1 MLPALQL
8 SPRARPLGPVL
19 GIEELAAE
27 ARAELLR
34 VLPLGE
40 AEDAEVGSVAVEGM
54 AAVAQRQ
61 VLAEEADGDVVAAAA
76 AVGGQRHLAG
86 PVAVDP
92 GLAEL
97 LLCGRSRGHSWGS

>member
-1 MLPALQL
+1 
-8 SPRARPLGPVL
+8 
-19 GIEELAAE
+19 
-27 ARAELLR
+27 
-34 VLPLGE
+34 
-40 AEDAEVGSVAVEGM
+40 M